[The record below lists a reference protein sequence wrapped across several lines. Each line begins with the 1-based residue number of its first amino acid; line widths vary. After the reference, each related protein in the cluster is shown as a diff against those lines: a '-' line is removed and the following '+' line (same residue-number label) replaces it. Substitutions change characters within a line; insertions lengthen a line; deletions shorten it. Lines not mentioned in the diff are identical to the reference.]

1 MIKFSLGRTGA
12 IRRPSKATSQAEAN
26 SNDKALINALRPTA
40 VRRVV
45 GLNVVDFGSP
55 KLRYPLSYVDYEFKL

>member
-1 MIKFSLGRTGA
+1 MIKSSLGRTGA

-40 VRRVV
+40 ARRVA
-45 GLNVVDFGSP
+45 GLRHCKFQ
-55 KLRYPLSYVDYEFKL
+55 